1 MDGAVNPAAEQRGI
15 CGIDNRI
22 DPFYAGDIP
31 VVSAPCYRRKI
42 HRQSVL
48 KYCQSLPR

>member
-22 DPFYAGDIP
+22 DPF
-31 VVSAPCYRRKI
+31 
-42 HRQSVL
+42 
-48 KYCQSLPR
+48 